1 MAKATKAKEAKE
13 VKAVITIGEKNF
25 KLIFG
30 LKFLR
35 EIGML
40 PNNST
45 DNTIAFSEVVG
56 GILEFD
62 PFSLL
67 KALKASLI
75 TYDELDEQ
83 AIEEW
88 FETSDQVDWLFENFT
103 KFLES
108 APMTAKK
115 TKQLMTYFKKAMEQ
129 MEIPEG

>member
-1 MAKATKAKEAKE
+1 MAKAVKTKD
-13 VKAVITIGEKNF
+13 VKAVITIGEKNY

-30 LKFLR
+30 LKFLL

-40 PNNST
+40 PTRSA
-45 DNTIAFSEVVG
+45 DNTVAFSEMVG
-56 GILEFD
+56 GIMDFD

-75 TYDELDEQ
+75 TYDDLDEK

-88 FETSDQVDWLFENFT
+88 FETTEQVDWLFENFT

-108 APMTAKK
+108 APMTSKK
-115 TKQLMTYFKKAMEQ
+115 TKQLMTYFKKAMAE
-129 MEIPEG
+129 MEIPEV

>member
-1 MAKATKAKEAKE
+1 MAKATKAKE
-13 VKAVITIGEKNF
+13 VKAVITIGETNY

-45 DNTIAFSEVVG
+45 DNTVAFSEVVG

-108 APMTAKK
+108 APMTSKK
-115 TKQLMTYFKKAMEQ
+115 TKQLMAYFNKAMAE
-129 MEIPEG
+129 MEIQEV

>member
-1 MAKATKAKEAKE
+1 MAKAVKTKD
-13 VKAVITIGEKNF
+13 VKAVITIGETNY

-40 PNNST
+40 PNNSA
-45 DNTIAFSEVVG
+45 DNTVAFSEMVG
-56 GILEFD
+56 GIMDFD

-75 TYDELDEQ
+75 TYDDLDEK

-88 FETSDQVDWLFENFT
+88 FETTEQVDWLFENFT
-103 KFLES
+103 KFLGS

-115 TKQLMTYFKKAMEQ
+115 TKQLMTYFKKAMAE
-129 MEIPEG
+129 MEIPEV

>member
-1 MAKATKAKEAKE
+1 MAKAVKTKD
-13 VKAVITIGEKNF
+13 VKAVITIGEINY

-40 PNNST
+40 PNSSA
-45 DNTIAFSEVVG
+45 DNTVAFSEMVG
-56 GILEFD
+56 GIMDFD

-75 TYDELDEQ
+75 TYDDLDEKT
-83 AIEEW
+83 IEEW
-88 FETSDQVDWLFENFT
+88 FETTEQVDWLFENFT

-115 TKQLMTYFKKAMEQ
+115 TKQLMTYFKKAMAE
-129 MEIPEG
+129 MEIPEV

>member
-1 MAKATKAKEAKE
+1 MAKAKE
-13 VKAVITIGEKNF
+13 VKAVITIGEKNY

-75 TYDELDEQ
+75 TYDDLDEK

-108 APMTAKK
+108 APMTSKK
-115 TKQLMTYFKKAMEQ
+115 TKQLIAYFKKAMAE

>member
-1 MAKATKAKEAKE
+1 MAKATKAKE
-13 VKAVITIGEKNF
+13 VKAVITIGETNY

-75 TYDELDEQ
+75 TYDDLDEK

-108 APMTAKK
+108 APMTSKK
-115 TKQLMTYFKKAMEQ
+115 TKQLMAYFKKAMEQ
-129 MEIPEG
+129 MENPEVLI

>member
-1 MAKATKAKEAKE
+1 MAKAVKTKD
-13 VKAVITIGEKNF
+13 VKAVIAIDETNY

-30 LKFLR
+30 LKFLK

-40 PNNST
+40 PNSST
-45 DNTIAFSEVVG
+45 DNTVAFSEMVG
-56 GILEFD
+56 GIMEFD

-75 TYDELDEQ
+75 TYDDLDEK

-88 FETSDQVDWLFENFT
+88 FETTEQVDWLFENFT

-108 APMTAKK
+108 APLTAKK
-115 TKQLMTYFKKAMEQ
+115 TKQLMVYFKKAMAE
-129 MEIPEG
+129 MEIPEV

>member
-1 MAKATKAKEAKE
+1 MAKAVKTKD
-13 VKAVITIGEKNF
+13 VKAVITIGETNY

-40 PNNST
+40 PNNSA
-45 DNTIAFSEVVG
+45 DNTVAFSEMVG
-56 GILEFD
+56 GIMDFD

-75 TYDELDEQ
+75 TYDDLDEK

-88 FETSDQVDWLFENFT
+88 FEASEQVDWLFENFT

-108 APMTAKK
+108 APLTTKK
-115 TKQLMTYFKKAMEQ
+115 TKRLMTYFKKVMAE
-129 MEIPEG
+129 MEIPEV

>member
-1 MAKATKAKEAKE
+1 MAKAVKTKDI
-13 VKAVITIGEKNF
+13 KAVITIGEKNY

-40 PNNST
+40 PNSSA
-45 DNTIAFSEVVG
+45 DNTVAFSEMVG
-56 GILEFD
+56 GIMDFD

-75 TYDELDEQ
+75 TYDDLDEK

-88 FETSDQVDWLFENFT
+88 FESSEQVDWLFENFT
-103 KFLES
+103 QFLES
-108 APMTAKK
+108 APLTTKK
-115 TKQLMTYFKKAMEQ
+115 TKQLMTYFKKAMAE
-129 MEIPEG
+129 MEIPEV

>member
-1 MAKATKAKEAKE
+1 MAKATKSKEI
-13 VKAVITIGEKNF
+13 KAVITIGEKNY

-75 TYDELDEQ
+75 TYDDLDEK

-108 APMTAKK
+108 APMTSKK
-115 TKQLMTYFKKAMEQ
+115 TKQLMAYFKKAMAE

>member
-1 MAKATKAKEAKE
+1 MAKATKAKE
-13 VKAVITIGEKNF
+13 VKAVVTIGETKY

-40 PNNST
+40 PNNSA
-45 DNTIAFSEVVG
+45 DNTVAFSEMVG
-56 GILEFD
+56 GIMDFD

-75 TYDELDEQ
+75 TYDDLDEKV
-83 AIEEW
+83 IEEW
-88 FETSDQVDWLFENFT
+88 FETTEQVDWLFENFT

-115 TKQLMTYFKKAMEQ
+115 TKQLMTYFKKAMAE
-129 MEIPEG
+129 MEIPEV

>member
-1 MAKATKAKEAKE
+1 MAKATKAKE
-13 VKAVITIGEKNF
+13 VKAVITIGEKSY

-45 DNTIAFSEVVG
+45 DNTVAFSEVVG

-75 TYDELDEQ
+75 TYDELDEKT
-83 AIEEW
+83 IEEW
-88 FETSDQVDWLFENFT
+88 FETTEQVDWLFENFT

-115 TKQLMTYFKKAMEQ
+115 TKQLMSYFKKAMAE
-129 MEIPEG
+129 MEIPEA

>member
-1 MAKATKAKEAKE
+1 MAKAVKTKD
-13 VKAVITIGEKNF
+13 VKAVITIGETNY

-40 PNNST
+40 PNSAS
-45 DNTIAFSEVVG
+45 DNTVAFSEMVG
-56 GILEFD
+56 GIFDCD

-75 TYDELDEQ
+75 TYDDLDEKV
-83 AIEEW
+83 IEEW
-88 FETSDQVDWLFENFT
+88 FETTEQVDWLFENFT

-115 TKQLMTYFKKAMEQ
+115 TKQLMTYFKKAMAE
-129 MEIPEG
+129 MEIPEV